1 MREIIAVLLILALG
15 YYLFICNPSEPFA
28 NVPFLGYKNSP
39 NFKMSSSFINF
50 NRPDTIDWNLFML
63 VNRFRFQSIV
73 PFFRF
78 SNSPLVYPPN
88 GLPTAPQSTP
98 VLMVPGLGDC
108 VMFNGKEKVWPPTR
122 DETFNSLRKHD
133 LTFNFDS
140 SNSNMTPFIDTLKG
154 LKYTND
160 TLSIQPYDFR
170 NIADNGELTELF
182 KRIRQNIIRLFKYSE
197 IKVILIGQDLGCTLL
212 SLFLSRQQ
220 ESFLKEYVESVI
232 FVGSVFGGTIQ
243 SAKDYVAG
251 VPEFGKFKHLP
262 RQFDGLKLKLPNQL
276 MFEDESVINY
286 NGVDYTGKQFHHLL
300 EDLDI
305 SVRKEIH
312 ELQKESL
319 KQPNCETIFINNEL
333 TNNQNKEI
341 YDYWNPVSI
350 HTINLESSKLFNNYD
365 TVLIILKKLKLH

>member
-28 NVPFLGYKNSP
+28 NIPFLGYENSP

-122 DETFNSLRKHD
+122 NETFNSLRKHD

-212 SLFLSRQQ
+212 SLFLSRQP

-262 RQFDGLKLKLPNQL
+262 RQFDGLKLKLPNKL

-319 KQPNCETIFINNEL
+319 KRPNCETIFINNEL

-341 YDYWNPVSI
+341 YDYWNPVSV

>member
-1 MREIIAVLLILALG
+1 MREIIAILLILALG

-28 NVPFLGYKNSP
+28 NIPFLGYEKSS

-50 NRPDTIDWNLFML
+50 NRPDTINWNLFML

-122 DETFNSLRKHD
+122 DETFNSLRKQD

-140 SNSNMTPFIDTLKG
+140 SNSTMTPFIDTLKS

-170 NIADNGELTELF
+170 NIADNGDLTELF

-220 ESFLKEYVESVI
+220 ESFLKEYIESVI

-243 SAKDYVAG
+243 SANDYLAG

-262 RQFDGLKLKLPNQL
+262 RQFDGLKLKLPNKL

-286 NGVDYTGKQFHHLL
+286 NGADYNGKQFHNLL

-319 KQPNCETIFINNEL
+319 KRPNCETIFINNEL

-341 YDYWNPVSI
+341 YDYWNPSSI

>member
-28 NVPFLGYKNSP
+28 NIPFLGYENSP

-122 DETFNSLRKHD
+122 EETFNSLRKHD

-212 SLFLSRQQ
+212 SLFLSRQP

-262 RQFDGLKLKLPNQL
+262 RQFDGLKLKLPNKL

-319 KQPNCETIFINNEL
+319 KRPNCETIFINNEL

-341 YDYWNPVSI
+341 YDYWNPVSV

>member
-1 MREIIAVLLILALG
+1 MREIIAVLLILALV
-15 YYLFICNPSEPFA
+15 YYLFICNPSESFA
-28 NVPFLGYKNSP
+28 NIPFLGYENSP

-133 LTFNFDS
+133 LIFNFDS

-170 NIADNGELTELF
+170 NIADNGDLTELF

-262 RQFDGLKLKLPNQL
+262 RQFDGLKLKLPNKL

-319 KQPNCETIFINNEL
+319 KRPNCETIFINNEL
-333 TNNQNKEI
+333 TNKQNKEI

>member
-28 NVPFLGYKNSP
+28 NIPFLGYEKSP

-88 GLPTAPQSTP
+88 GLSTAPRSTP

-122 DETFNSLRKHD
+122 DETFNSLHKHD

-140 SNSNMTPFIDTLKG
+140 SNSTMTPFIDTLKG

-170 NIADNGELTELF
+170 NIADNGVLTELF

-251 VPEFGKFKHLP
+251 VPEFEKFKHLP
-262 RQFDGLKLKLPNQL
+262 CQFDGLKLKLPNKL
-276 MFEDESVINY
+276 MFEDDYVINY

-319 KQPNCETIFINNEL
+319 KRPNCETIFINNEL
-333 TNNQNKEI
+333 TNNQHKEI
-341 YDYWNPVSI
+341 YDYWKPETI

-365 TVLIILKKLKLH
+365 TVLIILKKLKLY

>member
-1 MREIIAVLLILALG
+1 MREIIVIMLILALG

-28 NVPFLGYKNSP
+28 NIPFLGYEKSS

-50 NRPDTIDWNLFML
+50 NRPDTINWNLFML
-63 VNRFRFQSIV
+63 INRFRFQSIV
-73 PFFRF
+73 PFYRF

-108 VMFNGKEKVWPPTR
+108 VMFDGKDKVWPPTR
-122 DETFNSLRKHD
+122 DESLNLLSNND
-133 LTFNFDS
+133 LTFSFDA
-140 SNSNMTPFIDTLKG
+140 SNSNMTPFIDALKG

-160 TLSIQPYDFR
+160 TLSIEPYDFR
-170 NIADNGELTELF
+170 NIADNADLTELF

-197 IKVILIGQDLGCTLL
+197 IKVILVGQDLGCTLL
-212 SLFLSRQQ
+212 SLFLSRQH

-262 RQFDGLKLKLPNQL
+262 RNFDGLKLKLPNKL

-286 NGVDYTGKQFHHLL
+286 NGADYTGKQFHHLL
-300 EDLDI
+300 EDLEI
-305 SVRKEIH
+305 GVRKEIH

-319 KQPNCETIFINNEL
+319 KRPECETIFINNDL
-333 TNNQNKEI
+333 TNKQNKEI
-341 YDYWNPVSI
+341 YEYWKPNFV
-350 HTINLESSKLFNNYD
+350 HTINLESSKLFNDYD
-365 TVLIILKKLKLH
+365 TVLIILKELKLH